1 VLAQPEPKNA
11 CARPEVGI
19 RLVWNRITGGEIFGA
34 GQPGV
39 MCIDQETIGNQSIA
53 RPAGKK

>member
-1 VLAQPEPKNA
+1 M
-11 CARPEVGI
+11 CRPEVGI